1 MKIIK
6 FLIGL
11 VVLIVLLGAGG
22 QFFAGYYIKDQ
33 IGRAATEAVGAPVV
47 VSQVRLS
54 LLEGAGEITGL
65 TIGNPAGYQ
74 SPEAF
79 GIDRVRFN
87 IDLGSLMQSPIR
99 IEEFM
104 VQHARAV
111 YEVDAQG
118 KGNIQV
124 LLENLTAA
132 NESDGGGESQTPETD
147 KTSAAPQISIGNVSV
162 ANTDL
167 TLDLQAIG
175 KKRYAETLP
184 EFRAENVGGEAG
196 LPPAALGQEIVRV
209 MLHNILKQTQDKYKN
224 QLKLQLKDKLLK
236 GIGSKL
242 EGLLDKF

>member
-6 FLIGL
+6 FLICL

-65 TIGNPAGYQ
+65 TIGNPVGYQ
-74 SPEAF
+74 STEAF

-87 IDLGSLMQSPIR
+87 IDLASLMQSPIR
-99 IEEFM
+99 IEEFT

-124 LLENLTAA
+124 LLENLSATT
-132 NESDGGGESQTPETD
+132 ESDVGGEPQAPETEN
-147 KTSAAPQISIGNVSV
+147 TSPAPQISIGNVSV

-184 EFRAENVGGEAG
+184 EFSAENVGGEAG